1 MKAKLLKEVRSK
13 YKIYMEGDM
22 FCLAKINKKGLLKPV
37 KIKSSE
43 SHNFMKMGKDYVSC
57 HGRDIHVMKEKMV
70 LCLINDLKTLVI
82 KSESLSHPLF
92 RLSNYCRYLSARRIF
107 ETRKQRQAKIK
118 ERYKKSESMI
128 NHQIIKRNIVY

>member
-1 MKAKLLKEVRSK
+1 MKVKLLKEVRSN

-43 SHNFMKMGKDYVSC
+43 AHNFMKTGKDYTSN
-57 HGRDIHVMKEKMV
+57 HGRDVYVMKEKMV
-70 LCLINDLKTLVI
+70 LCLINDLKALVI
-82 KSESLSHPLF
+82 KSESLRHPLF
-92 RLSNYCRYLSARRIF
+92 RLSNYCRYLSAKRIF
-107 ETRKQRQAKIK
+107 ETRKKRREKVKA
-118 ERYKKSESMI
+118 RYENSESMI